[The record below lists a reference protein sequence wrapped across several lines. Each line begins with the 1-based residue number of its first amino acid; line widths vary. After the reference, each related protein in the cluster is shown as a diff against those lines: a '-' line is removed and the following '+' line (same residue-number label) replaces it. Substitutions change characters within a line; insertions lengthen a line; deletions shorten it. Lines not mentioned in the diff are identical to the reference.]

1 MASRILARVSER
13 TRGSLLMTLET
24 VFGDTLARSATSWI
38 VTDAGLKLMAKET
51 SWKFAPILATR
62 EGSALLKPLKSL
74 RGDSRAARPRPCG
87 RGSPPRWPDQIA
99 RWARWPTALRLGGG
113 RR

>member
-38 VTDAGLKLMAKET
+38 VTDAGLELMAKET
-51 SWKFAPILATR
+51 SWKFAPILTIR
-62 EGSALLKPLKSL
+62 ERGALLKPLSPF
-74 RGDSRAARPRPCG
+74 RADSRAQRPRPCE
-87 RGSPPRWPDQIA
+87 RGSPPRWSAEID
-99 RWARWPTALRLGGG
+99 RWSRWPAALRLG
-113 RR
+113 